1 MGRGLQRLRNT
12 RRLRYKSRIL
22 VSLRVLPGET
32 SPGLTVNVSFT
43 ANSKKS
49 ITKTNAFYL
58 MGEGAK
64 GRRGEGAK
72 GRRGEGAK
80 GRRGEGAKGR
90 RGEGAKGRRG
100 EGARERGSEGA
111 RERGSEGARERGREG
126 ARERRSEGA
135 NTGCGKY
142 RVSLEVE
149 FLLFQIA
156 MKINWCEI
164 GFSIMKAS

>member
-32 SPGLTVNVSFT
+32 SPGLTVKVSFT

-49 ITKTNAFYL
+49 ITKRNAFL
-58 MGEGAK
+58 FNGRRGEGAK

-100 EGARERGSEGA
+100 EGAKGRRGEGAKGRRGEGAKERGSEGA
-111 RERGSEGARERGREG
+111 K
-126 ARERRSEGA
+126 ERRGEHWMWKIQGL
-135 NTGCGKY
+135 TGS
-142 RVSLEVE
+142 RIFVVSNCNENQLV
-149 FLLFQIA
+149 
-156 MKINWCEI
+156 
-164 GFSIMKAS
+164 